1 MLGKPRRQAMQEIN
15 SSSMSDIAFLL
26 LVFFLVTTTI
36 SMDKGISLIL
46 PAEGN
51 ELEVNRKNIIS
62 ILVNDKGKVLMD
74 DNPTKI
80 NQIKTKASKRI
91 SSNPNIIF
99 SITTHKNTN
108 YDDYILVLDQLKQ
121 ANDVLRYLETFGDDP
136 LGKLDDTK
144 KDEFLKQLIPTSSS
158 IKSKEL
164 SKKIPEDVSSV
175 SGVTQSGNAG
185 NVAVLPMGKN
195 SNETLVRNDTGGLSS
210 GPSMK
215 LHPNFDIDNFVAPI
229 NMASFNIV

>member
-1 MLGKPRRQAMQEIN
+1 MALRERKARVGAIPEGGMA
-15 SSSMSDIAFLL
+15 DIAFLL

-51 ELEVNRKNIIS
+51 ELEVNRKNIVS

-121 ANDVLRYLETFGDDP
+121 ANAS
-136 LGKLDDTK
+136 K
-144 KDEFLKQLIPTSSS
+144 IS
-158 IKSKEL
+158 IAN
-164 SKKIPEDVSSV
+164 P
-175 SGVTQSGNAG
+175 
-185 NVAVLPMGKN
+185 
-195 SNETLVRNDTGGLSS
+195 
-210 GPSMK
+210 PS
-215 LHPNFDIDNFVAPI
+215 F
-229 NMASFNIV
+229 